1 MIFTQNRGMRGGG
14 YSLAGHPQAELT
26 MKMVNNLW
34 DLAKIIDLGEAA
46 SGLQIQRFKYVVPA
60 GDTTNK
66 TFTDTVQACSVLGG
80 YWEIRGVDADYD
92 MDLGHEGSATAFAAD
107 LVALIGAEEDGEG
120 PVAVDYIA
128 SEDVL
133 LTITSNANTVP
144 VTVELTLLTLKLVT
158 T

>member
-34 DLAKIIDLGEAA
+34 DLAKIIDLGLVA

-60 GDTTNK
+60 GDTTDK
-66 TFTDTVQACSVLGG
+66 TFEDTVQACSVLGG
-80 YWEIRGVDADYD
+80 YWEITGVDADYD
-92 MDLGHEGSATAFAAD
+92 IDIGHTNATDAFAAD
-107 LVALIGAEEDGEG
+107 LVALIGSEIDGEG
-120 PVAVDYIA
+120 PVVTDYMA
-128 SEDVL
+128 SEDVIF
-133 LTITSNANTVP
+133 TVNANSNTVP

-158 T
+158 S